1 MKYNN
6 IFKSKMFLKAM
17 LIVVGIVS
25 IYTLIIS
32 TFAIPKIDQTIQS
45 LEEDNA
51 KITLSKITTIVNNVS
66 NDLESFKKTALQK
79 HKEELKNLTDSIWSI
94 VQYKYNQ
101 SNSTSNNLK
110 KETIDLIQNIRYADN
125 NYFYISDYNS
135 VLIAHP
141 YLQNKDMSNVKDIKG
156 NLIIPPMVKIARDK
170 GEGFYSYWWKKN
182 KKDDTP
188 YEKLTF
194 TKDFPKWHMVIGTGV
209 YIDDIDKE
217 IARRKKELMKQL
229 QKIIK
234 NTKIG
239 KTGYLYIFNGKGEM
253 LIHPNSN
260 INGINFLKLKNPEK
274 GTYIFND
281 LIKVSKTTKELKYK
295 WDKPTDKGNYIYDK
309 VSWIEYMPKLD
320 WYVCS
325 SVYVDDLEESS
336 IEVRNFILVLSI
348 LVLFISIIF
357 SIIFLRKLLQPILD
371 LTKLA
376 LKVSKGDYSA
386 RSETKSNDEI
396 GILTTQ
402 FNQMVSTTED
412 NIINLDKKVQEK
424 TKELEIA
431 KQKAEESVKLKS
443 EFLANMSHEI
453 RTPMNG
459 ILGMSHLALQTKLD
473 KKQINYI
480 KKIDISAKNLLGIIN
495 DILDFSKIEAGK
507 LSIEKSDFNLFEVI
521 NNAINLV
528 ELKAH
533 EKGLEIITNYDVKSG
548 DSFCGDSLRISQVII
563 NLLNNAVKFTD
574 KGSIGL
580 YVRKTADNKMRF
592 EVKDTGIGLTDEQ
605 ISKLFQSFIQ
615 ADGSTTRKYGGTG
628 LGLSISKQLVE
639 LMQGKIWVESE
650 YGVGSSFIFEIE
662 LEEKKEV
669 LEFKIFPDKKVLI
682 VDDNKEWHLILEN
695 ILKTFDLQIEHAY
708 GGQDAYQ
715 KVCQKENYY
724 DLVLMDWNMPD
735 INGIEA
741 TKNIKQY
748 CTQQNNFIPSSIIMT
763 SAYRQEE
770 IVDEAKNVGI
780 EIFLQKPFN
789 LVSIYKVLCKI
800 FLNEDVKLDKNIME
814 QNINIKR
821 QNISVLE
828 SSKILLVE
836 DNKTNQEIILGLLE
850 NSAIDIDIANNG
862 QEAVDKVKENP
873 DKYELILMD
882 IQMPIMGGYEATKLI
897 KELNNEMI
905 IIALTANAMV
915 EDIEKTKEAG
925 MLEHL
930 NKPIEVE
937 KLYAVLLKY
946 ITPKKES
953 TLKETETDDI
963 DLPDFKTIDSQKGLK
978 FLNNNKKLYLK
989 ILRDFKED
997 YKDIS
1002 LEELDDKKLQRV
1014 AHTIKGLSANI
1025 GAKGLNDI
1033 AKKIEDT
1040 LDKSLFSEFYQELA
1054 KVINDIKLI
1063 PSQEEDS
1070 TNKVKIDK
1078 NKKEELF
1085 SKLKDAIK
1093 TKKPKN
1099 CNVVIEEIE
1108 RYKLDTKDKEL
1119 FQQIKKLIKRYKFK
1133 DILNL
1138 IEG

>member
-1 MKYNN
+1 M
-6 IFKSKMFLKAM
+6 
-17 LIVVGIVS
+17 
-25 IYTLIIS
+25 
-32 TFAIPKIDQTIQS
+32 
-45 LEEDNA
+45 
-51 KITLSKITTIVNNVS
+51 
-66 NDLESFKKTALQK
+66 
-79 HKEELKNLTDSIWSI
+79 
-94 VQYKYNQ
+94 
-101 SNSTSNNLK
+101 
-110 KETIDLIQNIRYADN
+110 
-125 NYFYISDYNS
+125 
-135 VLIAHP
+135 
-141 YLQNKDMSNVKDIKG
+141 
-156 NLIIPPMVKIARDK
+156 
-170 GEGFYSYWWKKN
+170 
-182 KKDDTP
+182 
-188 YEKLTF
+188 
-194 TKDFPKWHMVIGTGV
+194 
-209 YIDDIDKE
+209 
-217 IARRKKELMKQL
+217 
-229 QKIIK
+229 
-234 NTKIG
+234 
-239 KTGYLYIFNGKGEM
+239 
-253 LIHPNSN
+253 
-260 INGINFLKLKNPEK
+260 
-274 GTYIFND
+274 
-281 LIKVSKTTKELKYK
+281 
-295 WDKPTDKGNYIYDK
+295 
-309 VSWIEYMPKLD
+309 
-320 WYVCS
+320 
-325 SVYVDDLEESS
+325 
-336 IEVRNFILVLSI
+336 
-348 LVLFISIIF
+348 
-357 SIIFLRKLLQPILD
+357 
-371 LTKLA
+371 
-376 LKVSKGDYSA
+376 
-386 RSETKSNDEI
+386 
-396 GILTTQ
+396 
-402 FNQMVSTTED
+402 
-412 NIINLDKKVQEK
+412 
-424 TKELEIA
+424 
-431 KQKAEESVKLKS
+431 
-443 EFLANMSHEI
+443 
-453 RTPMNG
+453 
-459 ILGMSHLALQTKLD
+459 
-473 KKQINYI
+473 
-480 KKIDISAKNLLGIIN
+480 
-495 DILDFSKIEAGK
+495 
-507 LSIEKSDFNLFEVI
+507 
-521 NNAINLV
+521 
-528 ELKAH
+528 
-533 EKGLEIITNYDVKSG
+533 
-548 DSFCGDSLRISQVII
+548 
-563 NLLNNAVKFTD
+563 
-574 KGSIGL
+574 
-580 YVRKTADNKMRF
+580 
-592 EVKDTGIGLTDEQ
+592 
-605 ISKLFQSFIQ
+605 
-615 ADGSTTRKYGGTG
+615 
-628 LGLSISKQLVE
+628 
-639 LMQGKIWVESE
+639 
-650 YGVGSSFIFEIE
+650 
-662 LEEKKEV
+662 
-669 LEFKIFPDKKVLI
+669 
-682 VDDNKEWHLILEN
+682 
-695 ILKTFDLQIEHAY
+695 QIEHAY

-735 INGIEA
+735 IDGIET